1 MSGWNI
7 LVTAPRACAA
17 SDLYRAALEP
27 RGCRLTMRPSDER
40 HVEADLLPL
49 VADIDAMICGD
60 DEVTRRVLEAAPR
73 LRMIAKW
80 GTGIDSID
88 RNAALERGVQVC
100 NTPDAFSEPVA
111 DTVLAYLLLFA
122 RQPVEMT
129 EDMRAGRWVHR
140 PLVALHECTLG
151 LVGFG
156 HIGRAVARR
165 AAAFRMPMVTYDV
178 RPIADEASSL
188 GVRVTGLDELLT
200 QSDFVSLHADS
211 RFDNRHLIDAR
222 RLRLMRPS
230 AVLVNTAR
238 GALVD
243 EDALADALRE
253 GRLAGAALDVFDQ
266 EPLSAASPL
275 RSLSNVH
282 LAPHNSNSS
291 PFAAASVHA
300 STIGHVL
307 RGIGALMP

>member
-1 MSGWNI
+1 MPGWNI
-7 LVTAPRACAA
+7 LVTAPGACGAI
-17 SDLYRAALEP
+17 DLYREALEP
-27 RGCRLTMRPSDER
+27 RGCHLIVHPSNER
-40 HVEADLLPL
+40 HDEGDLLPL
-49 VADIDAMICGD
+49 MADVDAMICGD
-60 DEVTRRVLEAAPR
+60 DQVSRRVLAAAPR
-73 LRMIAKW
+73 LRVIAKW

-88 RNAALERGVQVC
+88 RDAARERGVQVC

-140 PLVALHECTLG
+140 PLVALHECTLD

-165 AAAFRMPMVTYDV
+165 AAAFRMPTVAYDV
-178 RPIADEASSL
+178 RPIVDEASSL
-188 GVRVTGLDELLT
+188 GVRVTGLDELLA

-222 RLRLMRPS
+222 RFRLMRPS

-243 EDALADALRE
+243 EDALAGALRE

-275 RSLSNVH
+275 RSLPNVY

-291 PFAAASVHA
+291 PSAATRVHA
-300 STIGHVL
+300 STINHVL
-307 RGIGALMP
+307 RGIGAFMS